1 MKLDVINANL
11 VNSLRT
17 LKQDQNDATS
27 ASMLYTRLGSTGM
40 QVSRICLGTMSFGDS
55 EEWMVEIDKARPI
68 VKRALDLGV
77 NFFDTANVYSN
88 GRSEEIVGELL
99 KDHRDDVV
107 IATKVRLKVGE
118 RPNGEGLSRYHI
130 MGQIKKSLKRLRT
143 DRIDL
148 YQTHRW
154 DYSTP
159 IEETL
164 LTLND
169 LVRQGLVNYIGTSSM
184 FTWQLAKALAASDL
198 LGITRFVSMQNH
210 YNLCYR
216 EEEREMIPFCKDQD
230 IALVPWSP
238 LARGFLTGR
247 YKRGEKADTPRYR
260 SDKYFAERFF
270 KPEDFDVLESVEE
283 IAKEKGVS
291 VSQIAIAWLLH
302 MGVSAPIIGATKV
315 EHLEE
320 AVGSLD
326 VKLSSDDMKRL
337 EEPYKP
343 HRIIG
348 PLPVPE
354 PMKSA

>member
-1 MKLDVINANL
+1 
-11 VNSLRT
+11 
-17 LKQDQNDATS
+17 
-27 ASMLYTRLGSTGM
+27 MLYTRLGLTGLE
-40 QVSRICLGTMSFGDS
+40 VSRICLGTMSFGNS

-68 VKRALDLGV
+68 LKRALDLGV

-99 KDHRDDVV
+99 KDHRDEVV

-118 RPNGEGLSRYHI
+118 GPNSEGLSKYHI
-130 MGQIKKSLKRLRT
+130 MGQVKKSLRRLRT

-159 IEETL
+159 VEETL
-164 LTLND
+164 LALND
-169 LVRQGLVNYIGTSSM
+169 LVRQGIVNYIGTSSM
-184 FTWQLAKALAASDL
+184 FAWQFAKALAASDL
-198 LGITRFVSMQNH
+198 LGIARFVSMQNH

-216 EEEREMIPFCKDQD
+216 EEEQEMIPFCKDQE
-230 IALVPWSP
+230 IALIPWSP

-247 YKRGEKADTPRYR
+247 YKRGGKADTARYR
-260 SDKYFAERFF
+260 SDKYFADRFF
-270 KPEDFDVLESVEE
+270 RPEDFDVVERTVE
-283 IAKEKGVS
+283 IAKEKGVT
-291 VSQIAIAWLLH
+291 VSQIALAWLLH
-302 MGVSAPIIGATKV
+302 KGVCAPIIGATKV
-315 EHLEE
+315 EHLED

-326 VKLSSDDMKRL
+326 VKLSPDDMKRL

-354 PMKSA
+354 PAS